1 VREGRGIYDNIKKVI
16 HFLLSSNIGEII
28 LVFSAGLMHLPTPL
42 LPIQLLWINLVTD
55 SLPAMAL
62 GVEKAD
68 SDIMTRPPVDPKK
81 GLFTKGGWLDIVLE
95 GVFIGALALL
105 GFSLGR
111 ALWGLDV
118 GRTMCFCT
126 MSIGELVHALNS
138 RSKYSI
144 FRIGLLS
151 NKRMNFAFAVC
162 MLLQLG
168 VVMIPQ
174 VASVFSVVTLT
185 FAQWLVVATL
195 GLALLTAVEISKR
208 VKS

>member
-1 VREGRGIYDNIKKVI
+1 
-16 HFLLSSNIGEII
+16 
-28 LVFSAGLMHLPTPL
+28 
-42 LPIQLLWINLVTD
+42 
-55 SLPAMAL
+55 MAL

-81 GLFTKGGWLDIVLE
+81 GLFTKSGWLDIVLE

-105 GFSLGR
+105 GFTLGR

-138 RSKYSI
+138 RSKYSL

-151 NKRMNFAFAVC
+151 NKRMNFSFAVC

-174 VASVFSVVTLT
+174 VASGFSVVTLA
-185 FAQWLVVATL
+185 FSQWLVVAAL
-195 GLALLTAVEISKR
+195 GFALLTAVEISKR